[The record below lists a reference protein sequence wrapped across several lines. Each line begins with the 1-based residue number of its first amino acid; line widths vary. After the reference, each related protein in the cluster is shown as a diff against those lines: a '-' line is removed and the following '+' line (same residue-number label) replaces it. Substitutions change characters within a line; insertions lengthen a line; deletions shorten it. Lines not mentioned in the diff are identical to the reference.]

1 MEQRINNS
9 TIYNAGL
16 YCRFSKDEGQI
27 GDSSSIQTQKCMLED
42 YCQNNGFLVHDFYV
56 DDGFSG
62 LNFNRLSFERMLNDI
77 DQGKINM
84 VITKDLSRLG
94 RDYIQS
100 GYYTEIYFQNKKVRY
115 IAVNDGF
122 DSNKDDNDIAPFKH
136 ILNDMYS
143 KDLSRKVKS
152 AKRQRM
158 KNGYYISGQTPYGY
172 KVNPDNRNQLIVDE
186 EAAEVVKQIYN
197 LSLAGYSAKKI
208 AQNLTETQILTPGAY
223 KLKNGDT
230 RFTRHVSKHSE
241 TKWGRETVQL
251 ILKDRVYMGD
261 MENHKSEKVSYK
273 LKKYVNVPKNQ
284 RIVVE
289 DTHEAIIS
297 REDWNKVQQL
307 INTRHKQPHNNFENL
322 FRGVVYCLDCG
333 CKLNLQSPVKNG
345 KRYHNY
351 RCNQHYLYPEKC
363 LKPHQ
368 ITYGNLYNIVLERV
382 QKLAKLMRDDDS
394 LMKLIRQKTAGNTKA
409 DKLTAQKGKA
419 EKRMNE
425 LSRLLRKLFEDNAK
439 GLLDD
444 HNYEVMMGEYQA
456 EQAAL
461 TGTLAGIKT
470 QLTEKEDYAG
480 QLEKLQGAVAD
491 CLDIKELT
499 PLVLNKLIDR
509 IEVGSQEVVD
519 GQRQQEIRIVWRFA
533 GEV

>member
-1 MEQRINNS
+1 MEQQR
-9 TIYNAGL
+9 IYNAAL
-16 YCRFSKDEGQI
+16 YCRLSKDDDGKI
-27 GDSSSIQTQKCMLED
+27 GESSSIQTQRDILES
-42 YCQNNGFLVHDFYV
+42 YCRQQGFLVHGFYV
-56 DDGFSG
+56 DDGYSG
-62 LNFNRLSFERMLNDI
+62 LNFDRPDFQRMLNDI
-77 DQGKINM
+77 DNGNVNL

-94 RDYIQS
+94 RDYIQT
-100 GYYTEIYFQNKKVRY
+100 GYYTEIYFQNKGIRY
-115 IAVNDGF
+115 IAVNDGY
-122 DSNKDDNDIAPFKH
+122 DSNLDNNDIAPFRH
-136 ILNDMYS
+136 ILNDMYAR
-143 KDLSRKVKS
+143 DLSRKVKS

-158 KNGYYISGQTPYGY
+158 KNGYYISGQPPYGY

-186 EAAEVVKQIYN
+186 EAAEVVKRIYT

-208 AQNLTETQILTPGAY
+208 AQNLTEAQILTPGAY

-230 RFTRHVSKHSE
+230 RFTRQAADSGGVKWAWE
-241 TKWGRETVQL
+241 TLQI

-273 LKKYVNVPKNQ
+273 LKKYVTIPRDQ

-307 INTRHKQPHNNFENL
+307 VSARHRKPHNNFENL
-322 FRGVVYCLDCG
+322 FRGAIYCSDCG
-333 CKLNLQSPVKNG
+333 HKLCMGTKTKND
-345 KRYHNY
+345 KHYHHFCCTNHH
-351 RCNQHYLYPEKC
+351 RRPEKC
-363 LKPHQ
+363 PKPHW
-368 ITYGNLYNIVLERV
+368 ISYGYLYDIMLEKVQNL
-382 QKLAKLMRDDDS
+382 AGLMRDDNG
-394 LMKLIRQKTAGNTKA
+394 LMKLIRQKTAGNAKV
-409 DKLTAQKGKA
+409 DKLTADKTKA

-444 HNYEVMMGEYQA
+444 RNYEVMMGEYQA
-456 EQAAL
+456 EQASL
-461 TGTLAGIKT
+461 TGTLAAIKT
-470 QLTEKEDYAG
+470 QLAEKEDYAG
-480 QLEKLQGAVAD
+480 QLEKLQTAIKD
-491 CLDIKELT
+491 CLDVKELT

-509 IEVGSQEVVD
+509 IEVGSQEVID